1 MHRPP
6 CWIEGQPC
14 PNECAAADYQRRV
27 LNQLELTGPWQGWR
41 LAGRDLVSPDG
52 QRISP
57 ERLRGLIFRQS
68 MDERRERARARRQP
82 KNQLVRVVLVDLA
95 QYRLNGSDAA

>member
-1 MHRPP
+1 VERPP
-6 CWIEGQPC
+6 CWTAGQPC

-68 MDERRERARARRQP
+68 MDARRDRARARRQP
-82 KNQLVRVVLVDLA
+82 KQQMVRVVVVDLA
-95 QYRLNGSDAA
+95 QYRADGGDAA

>member
-1 MHRPP
+1 MDRPP
-6 CWIEGQPC
+6 CWFE
-14 PNECAAADYQRRV
+14 AAADYQRRV
-27 LNQLELTGPWQGWR
+27 LNQVELTGPWLGGR

-68 MDERRERARARRQP
+68 IDGRRDRARARRQP
-82 KNQLVRVVLVDLA
+82 KQQLVRVVVVDLA
-95 QYRLNGSDAA
+95 QYRANGGAAA